1 MATFSEDYFK
11 AKNDNWS
18 THKVKFTV
26 MTGPSSYA
34 TGGDA
39 LDANTVFGWN
49 SIDALDFIGVAYSSG
64 AGAVRLLAWD
74 RTNQKVLWFV
84 PNTGAE
90 VANGTD
96 LSGYTVAVM
105 AVGIG

>member
-11 AKNDNWS
+11 ARNDNLS

-26 MTGPSSYA
+26 MTGPASYV

-39 LDANTVFGWN
+39 FNANTVFGWN
-49 SIDALDFIGVAYSSG
+49 SIDALLFCGVAWDG
-64 AGAVRLLAWD
+64 ADAVRLLAWD
-74 RTNQKVLWFV
+74 RTNQKLLWFV
-84 PNTGAE
+84 PNTDAE

-96 LSGYTVAVM
+96 LSAFTVAVM